1 MSNQVNIYNE
11 QNFALENFPNLAL
24 AILDQTLLTIKDQHD
39 TSEVAVVF
47 IDEAKSLEL
56 NKTYRNKDYIAD
68 VLSFGNKDEK
78 NFLQEDV
85 NDLGD
90 VFICYPKAKVQA
102 EEYQHSLTR
111 ELSFLFLHGLL
122 HNLGYDHEKKA
133 DEKVMFGLQ
142 KTILNQLKI
151 YRNEKGEA

>member
-1 MSNQVNIYNE
+1 MSNQVNLFNE
-11 QNFALENFPNLAL
+11 QNFNLENFPNLAL
-24 AILDQTLLTIKDQHD
+24 AILEQTLITIKDPHAS
-39 TSEVAVVF
+39 SEVAVIF

-56 NKTYRNKDYIAD
+56 NRTYRNKDYIAD
-68 VLSFGNKDEK
+68 VLSFGNKAEQD
-78 NFLQEDV
+78 LDDQEA

-90 VFICYPKAKVQA
+90 VFICYPKAKKQA
-102 EEYQHSLTR
+102 VEYEHSITR

-122 HNLGYDHEKKA
+122 HNLGYDHEIKE

-151 YRNEKGEA
+151 FRNK